1 MPVSSGV
8 RKRIREF
15 LDPDDELQYVFPAD
29 IVGSTNPSVFF
40 AVTRKSITIMTTGY
54 LSRKSPKSVV
64 SATPRNQRIGPVET
78 STGPWFKFN
87 GVDYEIDD
95 EYVSV
100 VRAADAEIRRDAA
113 KPEDPL
119 PDL

>member
-15 LDPDDELQYVFPAD
+15 LDPDDEIQYVFPAD
-29 IVGSTNPSVFF
+29 VAGSATPSVIF
-40 AVTRKSITIMTTGY
+40 VVGRKVITVLSTGFW
-54 LSRKSPKSVV
+54 SRRRPKSVTGT
-64 SATPRNQRIGPVET
+64 TPRNQRLGPVET
-78 STGPWFKFN
+78 GSTPWFEFC
-87 GVDYEIDD
+87 GVVYEVDD

-100 VRAADAEIRRDAA
+100 VLAADAEIMRDAP
-113 KPEDPL
+113 KPQDPL